1 MLQVSFIP
9 PQTIW
14 RALLVGRYVRIVSS
28 LLRRWKTRNSKS
40 RIDLAGSSGPLLDGL
55 TVSPIRMGSRR
66 FADSLVCEYS
76 VIKKTRK
83 KRGEVGERKSEIA
96 DGGKRKGEREI
107 RFGVSRLATV
117 DATKCSTCADLS
129 VALGCRFLRYW
140 DRYPG
145 RPNSKQPVGQD
156 RGGGGAA

>member
-76 VIKKTRK
+76 VIKKNK
-83 KRGEVGERKSEIA
+83 KKEGRSWREKEWDSGW
-96 DGGKRKGEREI
+96 GKEEGREGDSV
-107 RFGVSRLATV
+107 R
-117 DATKCSTCADLS
+117 CLS
-129 VALGCRFLRYW
+129 VGNRRRDEMLDVCRSLGGPRLPVLTLLGSISREA
-140 DRYPG
+140 
-145 RPNSKQPVGQD
+145 KQ
-156 RGGGGAA
+156 

>member
-55 TVSPIRMGSRR
+55 TVSPIRSRDGKSSIR
-66 FADSLVCEYS
+66 GQSSLWIQRDKKNKKKEGRSWREKEWDSGWGKEEGREGDS
-76 VIKKTRK
+76 VR
-83 KRGEVGERKSEIA
+83 
-96 DGGKRKGEREI
+96 
-107 RFGVSRLATV
+107 
-117 DATKCSTCADLS
+117 CLS
-129 VALGCRFLRYW
+129 VGNRRRDEMLDVCRSLGGPRLPVLTLLGSISREA
-140 DRYPG
+140 
-145 RPNSKQPVGQD
+145 KQ
-156 RGGGGAA
+156 